1 MEEPILKWLI
11 TKKLQTHYWFFK
23 TLSFFEIQNINPSN
37 IEKFIK
43 RSKVDKIIVM
53 ADQLEMCCSLKKIK
67 ERPVSLLAILIV
79 S

>member
-1 MEEPILKWLI
+1 MEEPILRWLVI
-11 TKKLQTHYWFFK
+11 KNLQTYYWFFK
-23 TLSFFEIQNINPSN
+23 TLSFYEIQNINPAN
-37 IEKFIK
+37 IQKLIA
-43 RSKVDKIIVM
+43 RSKVNKIIVM